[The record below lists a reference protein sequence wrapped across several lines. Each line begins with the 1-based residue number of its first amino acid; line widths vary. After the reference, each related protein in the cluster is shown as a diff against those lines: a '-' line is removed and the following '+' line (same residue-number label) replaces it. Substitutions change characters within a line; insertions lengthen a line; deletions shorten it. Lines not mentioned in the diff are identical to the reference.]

1 MYQDKPPIE
10 DVMIHYGV
18 SVMDGAPGRG
28 SGRYPWGSGE
38 NPKQRTDTFLSRYN
52 EYAGQGLTE
61 KEIAEKMGTTTTKLR
76 VQLSYAK
83 SQKRMQMVDQAKSLR
98 KEGKSLNEI
107 AEIMGFDND
116 SSVRSLLN
124 ENAETRMRQSTATA
138 DKLRELV
145 KEKGFLDV
153 GPGAER
159 ELGVSRT
166 KFDQA
171 LYILEME
178 GYDTFNRRIPQATN
192 PAQKTTL
199 KVLTPPGTQYS
210 EIYDASKIHSVGDY
224 AISYDDGE
232 TFHKPFEFPSSLDSK
247 RLMINY
253 AEDGGIQKDG
263 VIELRRGV
271 KDLDLGDSHYA
282 QVRILVD
289 GDHYLKGMA
298 VYADDLPDGVD
309 VRFNTNKNK
318 DVPMMDVLK
327 KVKRDRDG
335 NVDQD
340 NPFGSLIKEKGGQ
353 SFYDDPNGKYTGA
366 EGQKQSL
373 SLINK
378 RADEGDWGSWG
389 DTAPSQFLAKQ
400 PIALIN
406 RQLGISIEDKQAE
419 FDEIKSLTNPTVK
432 RKLLADFADGC
443 DKNAVTL
450 QAAALPRQKYQVI
463 LPLKSVSENEIYAPN
478 YNDGETVALIRY
490 PHGGLF
496 EIPVLKVNNKNAE
509 GKRVIGTNPKDAV
522 GINSKVA
529 ERLSGADFD
538 GDTVM
543 VIPFG
548 KNYKIASRP
557 PLEGLKDFDP
567 KVEYKIPAGD
577 TKTKRMTD
585 ANTQKQMGVVSNLIM
600 DMTLA
605 GAKPE
610 ELARAVRHS
619 MVVIDAKK
627 HDLDYKRSESDN
639 GIAELKRKY
648 QGQYDEN
655 GQYHEGSATLI
666 TKAKS
671 EVSVPKRQGS
681 GYINVPGVKV
691 LVVENGKKKSVDG
704 YDPTKPLG
712 AKLYKTADDLYY
724 ETSRVDKKTGEV
736 IAKQKMRTQQSTK
749 MAETDDAYT
758 LVSYRRTK
766 AELAYAEY
774 ANKLKSLANEAR
786 KEMKATGTLKYSP
799 EAKKAYE
806 PEVTRLQSALALANS
821 NKPRE
826 RQAQVLANARI
837 KEKIEA
843 DPDLA
848 NDKKML
854 KKVSQ
859 QAIVAARQ
867 QVGAKRHPITI
878 SDKEWEAIQAGAI
891 SDNVLSQILESADID
906 NLRQRAT
913 PRASNE
919 LSNSKITLIKA
930 RAASGY
936 TNAQIAES
944 LGISASTVS
953 KYLNA

>member
-38 NPKQRTDTFLSRYN
+38 NPNQRTDTFLSRYR

-83 SQKRMQMVDQAKSLR
+83 SQKRMQMVDQAKTLR

-138 DKLRELV
+138 DKLRELIQD
-145 KEKGFLDV
+145 KGFLEV
-153 GPGAER
+153 GLGVEQ

-166 KFDQA
+166 KLDQA
-171 LYILEME
+171 LYMLELE
-178 GYDTFNRRIPQATN
+178 GYNIYNRRIPQATN

-199 KVLTPPGTQYS
+199 KVLTPPGTKYS

-232 TFHKPFEFPSSLDSK
+232 TFHKPFEFPSSMDSK
-247 RLMINY
+247 RLMISY
-253 AEDGGIQKDG
+253 AEDGGLQKDG

-271 KDLDLGDSHYA
+271 KDLDLGDSKYA

-289 GDHYLKGMA
+289 GTHYLKGMA

-309 VRFNTNKNK
+309 VRFNTNKTK

-327 KVKRDRDG
+327 KVKRDKDG
-335 NVDQD
+335 NVDRD

-353 SFYDDPNGKYTGA
+353 SYYLDDKGK
-366 EGQKQSL
+366 EHL

-378 RADEGDWGSWG
+378 RAEEGDWGEWA
-389 DTAPSQFLAKQ
+389 DKLPSQFLAKQ

-406 RQLGISIEDKQAE
+406 RQLKIAIEDKQAE
-419 FDEIKSLTNPTVK
+419 FDEIRSLTNPTVK
-432 RKLLADFADGC
+432 RKLLEDFADGC

-463 LPLKSVSENEIYAPN
+463 LPLNSISENEIYAPN
-478 YNDGETVALIRY
+478 FNDGETVALIRY

-496 EIPVLKVNNKNAE
+496 EIPILKVNTKNTE

-548 KNYKIASRP
+548 KGYKIASQP
-557 PLEGLKDFDP
+557 ELEGLKGFDP

-605 GAKPE
+605 GASTE

-648 QGQYDEN
+648 QGHFDEN

-666 TKAKS
+666 TRAKS
-671 EVSVPKRQGS
+671 EISVPKRQGS
-681 GYINVPGVKV
+681 GVIDP
-691 LVVENGKKKSVDG
+691 ETGKK
-704 YDPTKPLG
+704 T
-712 AKLYKTADDLYY
+712 YKTADDLYY

-736 IAKQKMRTQQSTK
+736 ITKQKMRTQQSTK

-891 SDNVLSQILESADID
+891 SDNVLSQILDSADID

-913 PRASNE
+913 PRANNE
-919 LSNSKITLIKA
+919 LSSGKIALIKA

>member
-38 NPKQRTDTFLSRYN
+38 NPNQRTDTFLSRYR

-83 SQKRMQMVDQAKSLR
+83 SQKRMQMVDQAKTLR

-145 KEKGFLDV
+145 QEKGFLDV

-199 KVLTPPGTQYS
+199 KVLTPPGTKYS
-210 EIYDASKIHSVGDY
+210 EIYNASKIHSVGDY

-263 VIELRRGV
+263 VIEIRRGV
-271 KDLDLGDSHYA
+271 KDLDMGNLHYGQA
-282 QVRILVD
+282 RILVD
-289 GDHYLKGMA
+289 GTHYLKGMA

-309 VRFNTNKNK
+309 VRFNTNKTK
-318 DVPMMDVLK
+318 DVPTMDVLK
-327 KVKRDRDG
+327 KVKRDKDG
-335 NVDQD
+335 NVDRD

-353 SFYDDPNGKYTGA
+353 SYYIGDDGK
-366 EGQKQSL
+366 EHL
-373 SLINK
+373 SKINW
-378 RADEGDWGSWG
+378 RAVEGDWGEWA
-389 DTAPSQFLAKQ
+389 DKLPSQFLAKQ

-406 RQLGISIEDKQAE
+406 RQLKIAIEDKQAE
-419 FDEIKSLTNPTVK
+419 FDEIRSLTNPTVK
-432 RKLLADFADGC
+432 RKLLEDFADGC

-463 LPLKSVSENEIYAPN
+463 LPLNSISENEIYAPN
-478 YNDGETVALIRY
+478 FNDGETVALIRF

-496 EIPVLKVNNKNAE
+496 EIPILKVNTKNTE

-543 VIPFG
+543 VVPFG
-548 KNYKIASRP
+548 KGYKIASQP
-557 PLEGLKDFDP
+557 ELEGLKGFDP

-605 GAKPE
+605 GASTE

-648 QGQYDEN
+648 QGHFDEN

-666 TKAKS
+666 TRAKS
-671 EVSVPKRQGS
+671 EISVPKRQGS
-681 GYINVPGVKV
+681 GVIDP
-691 LVVENGKKKSVDG
+691 ETGKK
-704 YDPTKPLG
+704 T
-712 AKLYKTADDLYY
+712 YKTADDLYY

-736 IAKQKMRTQQSTK
+736 ITKQKMRTQQSTK

-891 SDNVLSQILESADID
+891 SDNVLSQILDSADID

-913 PRASNE
+913 PRANNE
-919 LSNSKITLIKA
+919 LSNGKIALIKA

>member
-28 SGRYPWGSGE
+28 SGRYPWGSGD

-145 KEKGFLDV
+145 QEKGFLDV

-199 KVLTPPGTQYS
+199 KVLTPPGTKYS

-271 KDLDLGDSHYA
+271 KDLDLGDSKYA

-289 GDHYLKGMA
+289 GTHYLKGMA

-309 VRFNTNKNK
+309 VRFNTNKTK

-327 KVKRDRDG
+327 KVKRDKDG
-335 NVDQD
+335 NVDRD

-353 SFYDDPNGKYTGA
+353 SYYLDDKGK
-366 EGQKQSL
+366 EHL

-378 RADEGDWGSWG
+378 RAEEGDWGEWA
-389 DTAPSQFLAKQ
+389 DKLPSQFLAKQ

-406 RQLGISIEDKQAE
+406 RQLKIAIEDKQAE
-419 FDEIKSLTNPTVK
+419 FDEIRSLTNPTVK
-432 RKLLADFADGC
+432 RKLLEDFADGC

-463 LPLKSVSENEIYAPN
+463 LPLNSISENEIYAPN
-478 YNDGETVALIRY
+478 FNDGETVALVRY

-496 EIPVLKVNNKNAE
+496 EIPILKVNTKNTE

-548 KNYKIASRP
+548 KGYKIASQP
-557 PLEGLKDFDP
+557 ELEGLKGFDP

-605 GAKPE
+605 GASTE

-648 QGQYDEN
+648 QGHFDEN

-666 TKAKS
+666 TRAKS
-671 EVSVPKRQGS
+671 EISVPKRQGS
-681 GYINVPGVKV
+681 GVIDP
-691 LVVENGKKKSVDG
+691 ETGKK
-704 YDPTKPLG
+704 T
-712 AKLYKTADDLYY
+712 YKTADDLYY
-724 ETSRVDKKTGEV
+724 ETSRVNKKTGEV
-736 IAKQKMRTQQSTK
+736 ITKQKMRTQQSTK

-786 KEMKATGTLKYSP
+786 KEMKATGTLKYIP

-891 SDNVLSQILESADID
+891 SDNVLSQILDSADID

-913 PRASNE
+913 PRANNE
-919 LSNSKITLIKA
+919 LSNGKIALIKA

>member
-38 NPKQRTDTFLSRYN
+38 NPNQRTDTFLSRYR

-83 SQKRMQMVDQAKSLR
+83 SQKRMQMVDQAKTLR

-124 ENAETRMRQSTATA
+124 ENAETRMQQSTATA
-138 DKLRELV
+138 DKLRELIQD
-145 KEKGFLDV
+145 KGFLEV
-153 GPGAER
+153 GLGVEQ

-166 KFDQA
+166 KLDQA
-171 LYILEME
+171 LYMLELE
-178 GYDTFNRRIPQATN
+178 GYNIYNRRIPQATN

-199 KVLTPPGTQYS
+199 KVLTPPGTKYS

-263 VIELRRGV
+263 VIEIRRGV
-271 KDLDLGDSHYA
+271 KDLDMGNLHYGQA
-282 QVRILVD
+282 RILVD
-289 GDHYLKGMA
+289 GTHYLKGMA

-309 VRFNTNKNK
+309 VRFNTNKTK

-327 KVKRDRDG
+327 KIKRDKDG
-335 NVDQD
+335 NVDRD

-353 SFYDDPNGKYTGA
+353 SYYIGDDGK
-366 EGQKQSL
+366 EHL
-373 SLINK
+373 SKINW
-378 RADEGDWGSWG
+378 RAVEGDWGEWA
-389 DTAPSQFLAKQ
+389 DKLPSQFLAKQ

-406 RQLGISIEDKQAE
+406 RQLKIAIEDKQAE
-419 FDEIKSLTNPTVK
+419 FDEIRSLTNPTVK
-432 RKLLADFADGC
+432 RKLLEDFADGC

-463 LPLKSVSENEIYAPN
+463 LPLNSISENEIYAPN
-478 YNDGETVALIRY
+478 FNDGETVALVRY

-496 EIPVLKVNNKNAE
+496 EIPILKVNTKNTE

-548 KNYKIASRP
+548 KGYKIASQP
-557 PLEGLKDFDP
+557 ELEGLKGFDP

-605 GAKPE
+605 GASTE

-648 QGQYDEN
+648 QGHFDEN

-666 TKAKS
+666 TRAKS
-671 EVSVPKRQGS
+671 EISVPKRQGS
-681 GYINVPGVKV
+681 GVIDP
-691 LVVENGKKKSVDG
+691 ETGKK
-704 YDPTKPLG
+704 T
-712 AKLYKTADDLYY
+712 YKTADDLYY
-724 ETSRVDKKTGEV
+724 ETSRVNKKTGEV
-736 IAKQKMRTQQSTK
+736 ITKQKMRTQQSTK

-891 SDNVLSQILESADID
+891 SDNVLSQILDSADID

-913 PRASNE
+913 PRANNE
-919 LSNSKITLIKA
+919 LSNGKIALIKA

-944 LGISASTVS
+944 LGLSASTVS

>member
-28 SGRYPWGSGE
+28 SGRYPWGSGD

-138 DKLRELV
+138 DKLRELIQD
-145 KEKGFLDV
+145 KGFLEV
-153 GPGAER
+153 GLGVEQ

-166 KFDQA
+166 KLDQA
-171 LYILEME
+171 LYMLKLE
-178 GYDTFNRRIPQATN
+178 GYNIYNRRIPQATN

-199 KVLTPPGTQYS
+199 KVLTPPGTKYS
-210 EIYDASKIHSVGDY
+210 EIYDDSKIHSVGDY

-263 VIELRRGV
+263 VIEIRRGV
-271 KDLDLGDSHYA
+271 KDLDMGNLHYGQA
-282 QVRILVD
+282 RILVD
-289 GDHYLKGMA
+289 GTHYLKGMA

-309 VRFNTNKNK
+309 VRFNTNKTK

-327 KVKRDRDG
+327 KVKRDKDG
-335 NVDQD
+335 NVDRD

-353 SFYDDPNGKYTGA
+353 SYYIGDDGK
-366 EGQKQSL
+366 EHL
-373 SLINK
+373 SKINW
-378 RADEGDWGSWG
+378 RAVEGDWGEWA
-389 DTAPSQFLAKQ
+389 DKLPSQFLAKQ

-406 RQLGISIEDKQAE
+406 RQLKIAIEDKQAE
-419 FDEIKSLTNPTVK
+419 FDEIRSLTNPTVK
-432 RKLLADFADGC
+432 RKLLEDFADGC

-463 LPLKSVSENEIYAPN
+463 LPLNSISENEIYAPN
-478 YNDGETVALIRY
+478 FNDGETVALVRY

-496 EIPVLKVNNKNAE
+496 EIPILKVNTKNTE

-548 KNYKIASRP
+548 KGYKIASQP
-557 PLEGLKDFDP
+557 ELEGLKGFDP

-605 GAKPE
+605 GASTE

-648 QGQYDEN
+648 QGHFDEN

-666 TKAKS
+666 TRAKS
-671 EVSVPKRQGS
+671 EISVPKRQGS
-681 GYINVPGVKV
+681 GVIDP
-691 LVVENGKKKSVDG
+691 ETGKK
-704 YDPTKPLG
+704 T
-712 AKLYKTADDLYY
+712 YKTAAGLYY
-724 ETSRVDKKTGEV
+724 ETSRVNKKTGEV
-736 IAKQKMRTQQSTK
+736 ITKQKMRTQQSTK

-891 SDNVLSQILESADID
+891 SDNVLSQILDSADID

-913 PRASNE
+913 PRANNE
-919 LSNSKITLIKA
+919 LSNGKIALIKA

-953 KYLNA
+953 KYLNT

>member
-1 MYQDKPPIE
+1 MYQDKPSIE

-38 NPKQRTDTFLSRYN
+38 NPNQRTDTFLSRYR

-124 ENAETRMRQSTATA
+124 ENSETRMRQSTATA

-263 VIELRRGV
+263 VIEIRRGV
-271 KDLDLGDSHYA
+271 KDLDMGDLHYGQA
-282 QVRILVD
+282 RILVD
-289 GDHYLKGMA
+289 GTHYLKGMA

-309 VRFNTNKNK
+309 VRFNTNKTK
-318 DVPMMDVLK
+318 DVPMIDVLK
-327 KVKRDRDG
+327 KVKRDKDG
-335 NVDQD
+335 NVDRD

-353 SFYDDPNGKYTGA
+353 SYYIGDDGK
-366 EGQKQSL
+366 EHL
-373 SLINK
+373 SKINW
-378 RADEGDWGSWG
+378 RAVEGDWGEWA
-389 DTAPSQFLAKQ
+389 DKLPSQFLAKQ

-406 RQLGISIEDKQAE
+406 RQLKIAIEDKQAE
-419 FDEIKSLTNPTVK
+419 FDEIRSLTNPTVK
-432 RKLLADFADGC
+432 RKLLEDFADGC

-463 LPLKSVSENEIYAPN
+463 LPLNSISENEIYAPN
-478 YNDGETVALIRY
+478 FNDGETVALIRF

-496 EIPVLKVNNKNAE
+496 EIPILKVNTKNTE

-543 VIPFG
+543 VVPFG
-548 KNYKIASRP
+548 KGYKIASQP
-557 PLEGLKDFDP
+557 ELEGLKGFDP

-605 GAKPE
+605 GASTE

-648 QGQYDEN
+648 QGHFDEN

-666 TKAKS
+666 TRAKS
-671 EVSVPKRQGS
+671 EISVPKRQGS
-681 GYINVPGVKV
+681 GVIDP
-691 LVVENGKKKSVDG
+691 ETGKK
-704 YDPTKPLG
+704 T
-712 AKLYKTADDLYY
+712 YKTADDLYY
-724 ETSRVDKKTGEV
+724 DTSRVDKKTGEV
-736 IAKQKMRTQQSTK
+736 ITKQKMRTQQSTK

-891 SDNVLSQILESADID
+891 SDNVLSQILDSADID

-913 PRASNE
+913 PRANNE
-919 LSNSKITLIKA
+919 LSNGKIALIKA

>member
-38 NPKQRTDTFLSRYN
+38 NPNQRTDTFLSRYR
-52 EYAGQGLTE
+52 EYSGQGLTE

-83 SQKRMQMVDQAKSLR
+83 SQKRMQMVDQAKTLR

-178 GYDTFNRRIPQATN
+178 GYDAFNRRIPQATN

-232 TFHKPFEFPSSLDSK
+232 TFHKPFEFPSSMDSK
-247 RLMINY
+247 RLIINY
-253 AEDGGIQKDG
+253 AEDGGLQKDG

-271 KDLDLGDSHYA
+271 KDLDLGDSKYA

-289 GDHYLKGMA
+289 GTHYLKGMA

-309 VRFNTNKNK
+309 VRFNTNKTK

-327 KVKRDRDG
+327 KVKRDKDG
-335 NVDQD
+335 NVDRD

-353 SFYDDPNGKYTGA
+353 SYYLDDKGK
-366 EGQKQSL
+366 EHL

-378 RADEGDWGSWG
+378 RAEEGDWGEWA
-389 DTAPSQFLAKQ
+389 DKLPSQFLAKQ

-406 RQLGISIEDKQAE
+406 RQLKIAVEDKQAE
-419 FDEIKSLTNPTVK
+419 FDEIRSLTNPTVK
-432 RKLLADFADGC
+432 RKLLEDFADGC

-463 LPLKSVSENEIYAPN
+463 LPLNSISENEIYAPN
-478 YNDGETVALIRY
+478 FNDGETVALIRY

-496 EIPVLKVNNKNAE
+496 EIPILKVNTKNTE

-548 KNYKIASRP
+548 KGYKIASQP
-557 PLEGLKDFDP
+557 ELEGLKGFDP

-605 GAKPE
+605 GASTE

-648 QGQYDEN
+648 QGHFDEN

-666 TKAKS
+666 TRAKS
-671 EVSVPKRQGS
+671 EISVPKRQGS
-681 GYINVPGVKV
+681 GVIDP
-691 LVVENGKKKSVDG
+691 ETGKK
-704 YDPTKPLG
+704 T
-712 AKLYKTADDLYY
+712 YKTADDLYY

-736 IAKQKMRTQQSTK
+736 ITKQKMRTQQSTK

-891 SDNVLSQILESADID
+891 SDNVLSQILDSADID

-913 PRASNE
+913 PRANNE
-919 LSNSKITLIKA
+919 LSNGKIALIKA

>member
-138 DKLRELV
+138 NKLRELV
-145 KEKGFLDV
+145 EEKGFLDV

-199 KVLTPPGTQYS
+199 KVLTPPGTKYS

-253 AEDGGIQKDG
+253 AEDGGIKKDG
-263 VIELRRGV
+263 VIEIRRGV
-271 KDLDLGDSHYA
+271 KDLDMGNIHYGQA
-282 QVRILVD
+282 RILVD
-289 GDHYLKGMA
+289 GTHYLKGMA
-298 VYADDLPDGVD
+298 VYADDLPEGVD
-309 VRFNTNKNK
+309 VRFNTNKTK

-327 KVKRDRDG
+327 KVKRDKDG
-335 NVDQD
+335 NVDRD

-353 SFYDDPNGKYTGA
+353 SYYIGDDGK
-366 EGQKQSL
+366 EHL
-373 SLINK
+373 SKINW
-378 RADEGDWGSWG
+378 RAVEGDWGEWA
-389 DTAPSQFLAKQ
+389 DKLPSQFLAKQ

-406 RQLGISIEDKQAE
+406 RQLKIAIEDKQAE
-419 FDEIKSLTNPTVK
+419 FDEIRSLTNPTVK
-432 RKLLADFADGC
+432 RKLLEDFADGC

-463 LPLKSVSENEIYAPN
+463 LPLNSISENEIYAPN
-478 YNDGETVALIRY
+478 FNDGETVALVRY

-496 EIPVLKVNNKNAE
+496 EIPILKVNTKNTE

-522 GINSKVA
+522 GINAKVA

-548 KNYKIASRP
+548 KGYKIASQP
-557 PLEGLKDFDP
+557 ELEGLKGFDP

-605 GAKPE
+605 GASTE

-648 QGQYDEN
+648 QGHFDEN

-666 TKAKS
+666 TRAKS
-671 EVSVPKRQGS
+671 EISVPKRQGS
-681 GYINVPGVKV
+681 GVIDP
-691 LVVENGKKKSVDG
+691 ETGKK
-704 YDPTKPLG
+704 T
-712 AKLYKTADDLYY
+712 YKTADDLYY

-736 IAKQKMRTQQSTK
+736 ITKQKMRTQQSTK

-891 SDNVLSQILESADID
+891 SDNVLSQILDSADID

-913 PRASNE
+913 PRANNE
-919 LSNSKITLIKA
+919 LSNGKIALIKA

>member
-38 NPKQRTDTFLSRYN
+38 NPNQRTDTFLSRYR

-83 SQKRMQMVDQAKSLR
+83 SQKRMQMVDQAKTLR

-138 DKLRELV
+138 DKLRELIQD
-145 KEKGFLDV
+145 KGFLEV
-153 GPGAER
+153 GLGVEQ

-166 KFDQA
+166 KLDQA
-171 LYILEME
+171 LYMLELE
-178 GYDTFNRRIPQATN
+178 GYNIYNRRIPQATN

-199 KVLTPPGTQYS
+199 KVLTPPGTKYS

-263 VIELRRGV
+263 VIEIRRGV
-271 KDLDLGDSHYA
+271 KDLDMGNLHYGQA
-282 QVRILVD
+282 RILVD
-289 GDHYLKGMA
+289 GTHYLKGMA

-309 VRFNTNKNK
+309 VRFNTNKTK

-327 KVKRDRDG
+327 KVKRDKDG
-335 NVDQD
+335 NVDRD

-353 SFYDDPNGKYTGA
+353 SYYIGDDGK
-366 EGQKQSL
+366 EHL
-373 SLINK
+373 SKINW
-378 RADEGDWGSWG
+378 RAVEGDWGEWA
-389 DTAPSQFLAKQ
+389 DKLPSQFLAKQ

-406 RQLGISIEDKQAE
+406 RQLKIAIEDKQAE
-419 FDEIKSLTNPTVK
+419 FDEIRSLTNPTVK
-432 RKLLADFADGC
+432 RKLLEDFADGC

-463 LPLKSVSENEIYAPN
+463 LPLNSISENEIYAPN
-478 YNDGETVALIRY
+478 FNDGETVALIRY

-496 EIPVLKVNNKNAE
+496 EIPILKVNTKNTE

-548 KNYKIASRP
+548 KGYKIASQP
-557 PLEGLKDFDP
+557 ELEGLKGFDP

-605 GAKPE
+605 GASTE

-648 QGQYDEN
+648 QGHFDEN

-666 TKAKS
+666 TRAKS
-671 EVSVPKRQGS
+671 EISVPKRQGS
-681 GYINVPGVKV
+681 GVIDP
-691 LVVENGKKKSVDG
+691 ETGKK
-704 YDPTKPLG
+704 T
-712 AKLYKTADDLYY
+712 YKTADDLYY
-724 ETSRVDKKTGEV
+724 ETSRVNKKTGEV
-736 IAKQKMRTQQSTK
+736 ITKQKMRTQQSTK

-891 SDNVLSQILESADID
+891 SDNVLSQILDSADID

-913 PRASNE
+913 PRANNE
-919 LSNSKITLIKA
+919 LSNGKIALIKA

-953 KYLNA
+953 KYLNT

>member
-199 KVLTPPGTQYS
+199 KVLTPPGTKYS

-263 VIELRRGV
+263 VIEIRRGV
-271 KDLDLGDSHYA
+271 KDLDMGSLHYGQA
-282 QVRILVD
+282 RILVD
-289 GDHYLKGMA
+289 GTHYLKGMA
-298 VYADDLPDGVD
+298 VYADDLPEGVD
-309 VRFNTNKNK
+309 VRFNTNKTK

-327 KVKRDRDG
+327 KVKRDKDG
-335 NVDQD
+335 NVDRD

-353 SFYDDPNGKYTGA
+353 SYYIGDDGKEHLG
-366 EGQKQSL
+366 K
-373 SLINK
+373 INW
-378 RADEGDWGSWG
+378 RAVEGDWGEWA
-389 DTAPSQFLAKQ
+389 DKLPSQFLAKQ

-406 RQLGISIEDKQAE
+406 RQLKIAIEDKQAE
-419 FDEIKSLTNPTVK
+419 FDEIRSLTNPTVK
-432 RKLLADFADGC
+432 RKLLEDFADGC

-463 LPLKSVSENEIYAPN
+463 LPLNSISENEIYAPN
-478 YNDGETVALIRY
+478 FNDGETVALVRY

-496 EIPVLKVNNKNAE
+496 EIPILKVNTKNTE

-522 GINSKVA
+522 GINAKVA

-548 KNYKIASRP
+548 KGYKIASQP
-557 PLEGLKDFDP
+557 ELEGLKGFDP

-605 GAKPE
+605 GASTE

-648 QGQYDEN
+648 QGHFDEN

-666 TKAKS
+666 TRAKS
-671 EVSVPKRQGS
+671 EISVPKRQGS
-681 GYINVPGVKV
+681 GVIDP
-691 LVVENGKKKSVDG
+691 ETGKK
-704 YDPTKPLG
+704 T
-712 AKLYKTADDLYY
+712 YKTADDLYY

-736 IAKQKMRTQQSTK
+736 ITKQKMRTQQSTK

-891 SDNVLSQILESADID
+891 SDNVLSQILDSADID

-913 PRASNE
+913 PRANNE
-919 LSNSKITLIKA
+919 LSNGKIALIKA

>member
-38 NPKQRTDTFLSRYN
+38 NPNQRTDTFLSRYR

-83 SQKRMQMVDQAKSLR
+83 SQKRMQMVDQAKTLR

-138 DKLRELV
+138 DKLRELIQD
-145 KEKGFLDV
+145 KGFLEV
-153 GPGAER
+153 GLGVEQ

-166 KFDQA
+166 KLDQA
-171 LYILEME
+171 LYMLELE
-178 GYDTFNRRIPQATN
+178 GYNIYNRRIPQATN

-199 KVLTPPGTQYS
+199 KVLTPPGTKYS

-232 TFHKPFEFPSSLDSK
+232 TFHKPFEFPSSMDSK

-253 AEDGGIQKDG
+253 AEDGGLQKDG

-271 KDLDLGDSHYA
+271 KDLDLGDSKYA

-289 GDHYLKGMA
+289 GTHYLKGMA

-309 VRFNTNKNK
+309 VRFNTNKTK

-327 KVKRDRDG
+327 KVKRDKDG
-335 NVDQD
+335 NVDRD

-353 SFYDDPNGKYTGA
+353 SYYLDDKGK
-366 EGQKQSL
+366 EHL

-378 RADEGDWGSWG
+378 RAEEGDWGEWA
-389 DTAPSQFLAKQ
+389 DKLPSQFLAKQ

-406 RQLGISIEDKQAE
+406 RQLKIAIEDKQAE
-419 FDEIKSLTNPTVK
+419 FDEIRSLTNPTVK
-432 RKLLADFADGC
+432 RKLLEDFADGC

-463 LPLKSVSENEIYAPN
+463 LPLNSISENEIYAPN
-478 YNDGETVALIRY
+478 FNDGETVALIRY

-496 EIPVLKVNNKNAE
+496 EIPILKVNTKNTE

-548 KNYKIASRP
+548 KGYKIASQP
-557 PLEGLKDFDP
+557 ELEGLKGFDP

-605 GAKPE
+605 GASTE

-648 QGQYDEN
+648 QGHFDEN

-666 TKAKS
+666 TRAKS
-671 EVSVPKRQGS
+671 EISVPKRQGS
-681 GYINVPGVKV
+681 GVIDP
-691 LVVENGKKKSVDG
+691 ETGKK
-704 YDPTKPLG
+704 T
-712 AKLYKTADDLYY
+712 YKTADDLYY
-724 ETSRVDKKTGEV
+724 ETSRVNKKTGEV
-736 IAKQKMRTQQSTK
+736 ITKQKMRTQQSTK

-891 SDNVLSQILESADID
+891 SDNVLSQILDSADID

-913 PRASNE
+913 PRANNE
-919 LSNSKITLIKA
+919 LSNGKIALIKA

>member
-28 SGRYPWGSGE
+28 SGRYPWGSGD
-38 NPKQRTDTFLSRYN
+38 NPKQRTDTFLSRYK

-138 DKLRELV
+138 DKLKDVLN
-145 KEKGFLDV
+145 GLDDHGYLEV
-153 GPGAER
+153 GLGVEQ

-166 KFDQA
+166 KFKQA
-171 LYILEME
+171 LYMLKME
-178 GYDTFNRRIPQATN
+178 GYHVYNRRIPQATN

-199 KVLTPPGTQYS
+199 TVLTPPGTQYS

-263 VIELRRGV
+263 VIEIRRGV
-271 KDLDLGDSHYA
+271 KDLDMGNLHYGQA
-282 QVRILVD
+282 RILVD
-289 GDHYLKGMA
+289 GTHYLKGMA

-309 VRFNTNKNK
+309 VRFNTNKTK

-327 KVKRDRDG
+327 KVKRDKDG
-335 NVDQD
+335 NVDRD

-353 SFYDDPNGKYTGA
+353 SYYIGDDGK
-366 EGQKQSL
+366 EHL
-373 SLINK
+373 SKINW
-378 RADEGDWGSWG
+378 RAVEGDWGEWA
-389 DTAPSQFLAKQ
+389 DKLPSQFLAKQ

-406 RQLGISIEDKQAE
+406 RQLKIAIEDKQAE
-419 FDEIKSLTNPTVK
+419 FDEIRSLTNPTVK
-432 RKLLADFADGC
+432 RKLLEDFADGC

-463 LPLKSVSENEIYAPN
+463 LPLNSISENEIYAPN
-478 YNDGETVALIRY
+478 FNDGETVALVRY

-496 EIPVLKVNNKNAE
+496 EIPILKVNTKNAE

-522 GINSKVA
+522 GINAKVA

-548 KNYKIASRP
+548 KGYKIASQP
-557 PLEGLKDFDP
+557 ELEGLKGFDP

-605 GAKPE
+605 GASTE

-648 QGQYDEN
+648 QGHFDEN

-666 TKAKS
+666 TRAKS
-671 EVSVPKRQGS
+671 EISVPKRQGS
-681 GYINVPGVKV
+681 GVIDP
-691 LVVENGKKKSVDG
+691 ETGKK
-704 YDPTKPLG
+704 T
-712 AKLYKTADDLYY
+712 YKVADDLYY

-736 IAKQKMRTQQSTK
+736 ITKQKMRTQQSTK

-786 KEMKATGTLKYSP
+786 KEMKATGTLKCSP

-913 PRASNE
+913 PRANNE
-919 LSNSKITLIKA
+919 LSNGKIALIKA

>member
-28 SGRYPWGSGE
+28 SGRYPWGSGD
-38 NPKQRTDTFLSRYN
+38 NPKQRTDTFLSRYK

-76 VQLSYAK
+76 VQLSYVK
-83 SQKRMQMVDQAKSLR
+83 SQKRMQMVDQAKALR

-124 ENAETRMRQSTATA
+124 ENAEIRMRQSTATA

-145 KEKGFLDV
+145 NEKGFLDV

-253 AEDGGIQKDG
+253 SEDGGIQKDG
-263 VIELRRGV
+263 VIEIRRGV
-271 KDLDLGDSHYA
+271 KDLDMGNLHYGQA
-282 QVRILVD
+282 RILVD
-289 GDHYLKGMA
+289 GTHYLKGMA

-309 VRFNTNKNK
+309 VRFNTNKTK

-327 KVKRDRDG
+327 KVKRDKDG
-335 NVDQD
+335 NVDRD

-353 SFYDDPNGKYTGA
+353 SYYIGDDGK
-366 EGQKQSL
+366 EHL
-373 SLINK
+373 SKINW
-378 RADEGDWGSWG
+378 RAVEGDWGDWA
-389 DTAPSQFLAKQ
+389 DKLPSQFLAKQ

-406 RQLGISIEDKQAE
+406 RQLKIAIEDKQAE
-419 FDEIKSLTNPTVK
+419 FDEIRSLTNPTVK
-432 RKLLADFADGC
+432 RKLLEDFADGC

-463 LPLKSVSENEIYAPN
+463 LPLNSISENEIYAPN
-478 YNDGETVALIRY
+478 FNDGETVALVRY

-496 EIPVLKVNNKNAE
+496 EIPILKVNTKNTE

-548 KNYKIASRP
+548 KGYKIASQP
-557 PLEGLKDFDP
+557 ELEGLKGFDP

-605 GAKPE
+605 GASTE

-648 QGQYDEN
+648 QGHFDEN

-666 TKAKS
+666 TRAKS
-671 EVSVPKRQGS
+671 EISVPKRQGS
-681 GYINVPGVKV
+681 GVIDP
-691 LVVENGKKKSVDG
+691 ETGKK
-704 YDPTKPLG
+704 T
-712 AKLYKTADDLYY
+712 YKTADDLYY

-736 IAKQKMRTQQSTK
+736 ITKQKMRTQQSTK

-774 ANKLKSLANEAR
+774 ANKLKSLANESR
-786 KEMKATGTLKYSP
+786 KELKATGTLKYSP

-919 LSNSKITLIKA
+919 LSNSKIALIKA

-953 KYLNA
+953 KYLNT

>member
-28 SGRYPWGSGE
+28 SGRYPWGSGD
-38 NPKQRTDTFLSRYN
+38 NPKQRTDTFLSRYK

-138 DKLRELV
+138 NKLRELV
-145 KEKGFLDV
+145 EEKGFLEV
-153 GPGAER
+153 GLGVEQ

-166 KFDQA
+166 KLNQA
-171 LYILEME
+171 LYTLELE
-178 GYDTFNRRIPQATN
+178 GYNIYNRRIPQATN

-199 KVLTPPGTQYS
+199 KVLTPPGTKYS

-263 VIELRRGV
+263 VIEIRRGV
-271 KDLDLGDSHYA
+271 KDLDMGNIHYGQA
-282 QVRILVD
+282 RILVD
-289 GDHYLKGMA
+289 GTHYLKGMA
-298 VYADDLPDGVD
+298 VYADDLPNGVD
-309 VRFNTNKNK
+309 VRFNTNKTK

-327 KVKRDRDG
+327 KVKRDKDG
-335 NVDQD
+335 NVDRD

-353 SFYDDPNGKYTGA
+353 SYYIGDDGK
-366 EGQKQSL
+366 EHL
-373 SLINK
+373 SKINW
-378 RADEGDWGSWG
+378 RAVEGDWGEWA
-389 DTAPSQFLAKQ
+389 DKLPSQFLAKQ

-406 RQLGISIEDKQAE
+406 RQLKIAIEDKQAE
-419 FDEIKSLTNPTVK
+419 FDEIRSLTNPTVK
-432 RKLLADFADGC
+432 RKLLEDFADGC

-450 QAAALPRQKYQVI
+450 QAASLPRQKYQVI
-463 LPLKSVSENEIYAPN
+463 LPLNSISENEIYAPN
-478 YNDGETVALIRY
+478 FNDGETVALVRY

-496 EIPVLKVNNKNAE
+496 EIPILKVNTKNTE

-522 GINSKVA
+522 GINAKVA

-548 KNYKIASRP
+548 KGYKIASQP
-557 PLEGLKDFDP
+557 ELEGLKGFDP

-605 GAKPE
+605 GASTE

-648 QGQYDEN
+648 QGHFDEN

-666 TKAKS
+666 TRAKS
-671 EVSVPKRQGS
+671 EISVPKRQGS
-681 GYINVPGVKV
+681 GVIDP
-691 LVVENGKKKSVDG
+691 ETGKK
-704 YDPTKPLG
+704 T
-712 AKLYKTADDLYY
+712 YKTADDLYY

-736 IAKQKMRTQQSTK
+736 ITKQKMRTQQSTK

-891 SDNVLSQILESADID
+891 SDNVLSQILDSADID

-913 PRASNE
+913 PRANNE
-919 LSNSKITLIKA
+919 LSNSKIALIKA

-953 KYLNA
+953 KYLNT

>member
-38 NPKQRTDTFLSRYN
+38 NPKQRTDTFMSRYK
-52 EYAGQGLTE
+52 EYAVQGLTE

-107 AEIMGFDND
+107 ADIMGFDND

-145 KEKGFLDV
+145 NEKGFLDV

-199 KVLTPPGTQYS
+199 KVLTPPGTEYS

-253 AEDGGIQKDG
+253 AEDGGLQKDG

-271 KDLDLGDSHYA
+271 KDLDLGDSKYA

-289 GDHYLKGMA
+289 GTHYLKGMA

-309 VRFNTNKNK
+309 VRFNTNKTQGTPLEK
-318 DVPMMDVLK
+318 VLK
-327 KVKRDRDG
+327 PVKTTKDGEIDR
-335 NVDQD
+335 D

-353 SFYDDPNGKYTGA
+353 SYYLDDKGK
-366 EGQKQSL
+366 EHL

-378 RADEGDWGSWG
+378 RADEGDWGEWA
-389 DTAPSQFLAKQ
+389 DKLPSQFLAKQ
-400 PIALIN
+400 PIALIK
-406 RQLGISIEDKQAE
+406 RQLGIAIEDKQAE
-419 FDEIKSLTNPTVK
+419 YDEIKSLTNPTVK
-432 RKLLADFADGC
+432 RKLLEDFADGC

-463 LPLKSVSENEIYAPN
+463 LPLTSVSENEIYAPN

-496 EIPVLKVNNKNAE
+496 EIPVLKVNNKNTE

-522 GINSKVA
+522 GINAKVA

-548 KNYKIASRP
+548 KNYKIASQP
-557 PLEGLKDFDP
+557 PLKGLEGFDP
-567 KVEYKIPAGD
+567 KAEYKIPEGNPNHVKLM
-577 TKTKRMTD
+577 TK

-619 MVVIDAKK
+619 MVVIDAEK
-627 HDLDYKRSESDN
+627 HKLDWKRSESDN

-655 GQYHEGSATLI
+655 GQYREGAATLI
-666 TKAKS
+666 TRAKS
-671 EVSVPKRQGS
+671 QVSVPKRQGS
-681 GYINVPGVKV
+681 GVIDP
-691 LVVENGKKKSVDG
+691 ETGKK
-704 YDPTKPLG
+704 T
-712 AKLYKTADDLYY
+712 YKTADDLYY

-736 IAKQKMRTQQSTK
+736 ITKQKMRTQQSTK

-786 KEMKATGTLKYSP
+786 KELKATGTLKYSP

-826 RQAQVLANARI
+826 RQAQVLANTKI

-919 LSNSKITLIKA
+919 LSNSKIALIKA

>member
-38 NPKQRTDTFLSRYN
+38 NPNQRTDTFLSRYR

-138 DKLRELV
+138 DKLRELIQD
-145 KEKGFLDV
+145 KGFLEV
-153 GPGAER
+153 GLGVEQ

-166 KFDQA
+166 KLDQA
-171 LYILEME
+171 LYMLELE
-178 GYDTFNRRIPQATN
+178 GYNIYNRRIPQATN

-199 KVLTPPGTQYS
+199 KVLTPPGTKYS

-263 VIELRRGV
+263 VIEIRRGV
-271 KDLDLGDSHYA
+271 KDLDMGNLHYGQA
-282 QVRILVD
+282 RILVD
-289 GDHYLKGMA
+289 GTHYLKGMA

-309 VRFNTNKNK
+309 VRFNTNKTK

-327 KVKRDRDG
+327 KVKRDKDG
-335 NVDQD
+335 NVDRD

-353 SFYDDPNGKYTGA
+353 SYYIGDDGK
-366 EGQKQSL
+366 EHL
-373 SLINK
+373 SKINW
-378 RADEGDWGSWG
+378 RAVEGDWGEWA
-389 DTAPSQFLAKQ
+389 DKLPSQFLAKQ

-406 RQLGISIEDKQAE
+406 RQLKIAIEDKQAE
-419 FDEIKSLTNPTVK
+419 FDEIRSLTNPTVK
-432 RKLLADFADGC
+432 RKLLEDFADGC

-463 LPLKSVSENEIYAPN
+463 LPLNSISENEIYAPN
-478 YNDGETVALIRY
+478 FNDGETVALVRY

-496 EIPVLKVNNKNAE
+496 EIPILKVNTKNTE

-548 KNYKIASRP
+548 KGYKIASQP
-557 PLEGLKDFDP
+557 ELEGLKGFDP

-605 GAKPE
+605 GASTE

-648 QGQYDEN
+648 QGHFDEN

-666 TKAKS
+666 TRAKS
-671 EVSVPKRQGS
+671 EISVPKRQGS
-681 GYINVPGVKV
+681 GVIDP
-691 LVVENGKKKSVDG
+691 ETGKK
-704 YDPTKPLG
+704 T
-712 AKLYKTADDLYY
+712 YKTADDLYY
-724 ETSRVDKKTGEV
+724 ETSRVNKKTGEV
-736 IAKQKMRTQQSTK
+736 ITKQKMRTQQSTK

-891 SDNVLSQILESADID
+891 SDNVLSQILDSADID

-913 PRASNE
+913 PRANNE
-919 LSNSKITLIKA
+919 LSNGKIALIKA

-953 KYLNA
+953 KYLNT

>member
-38 NPKQRTDTFLSRYN
+38 NPNQRTDTFLSRYR
-52 EYAGQGLTE
+52 EYSGQGLTE

-83 SQKRMQMVDQAKSLR
+83 SQKRMQMVDQAKTLR

-124 ENAETRMRQSTATA
+124 EKAETRMRQSTATA

-263 VIELRRGV
+263 VIEIRRGV
-271 KDLDLGDSHYA
+271 KDLDMGNLHYGQA
-282 QVRILVD
+282 RILVD
-289 GDHYLKGMA
+289 GTHYLKGMA

-309 VRFNTNKNK
+309 VRFNTNKTK

-327 KVKRDRDG
+327 KVKRDKDG
-335 NVDQD
+335 NVDRD

-353 SFYDDPNGKYTGA
+353 SYYIGDDGK
-366 EGQKQSL
+366 EHL
-373 SLINK
+373 SKINW
-378 RADEGDWGSWG
+378 RAVEGDWGEWA
-389 DTAPSQFLAKQ
+389 DKLPSQFLAKQ

-406 RQLGISIEDKQAE
+406 RQLKIAIEDKQAE
-419 FDEIKSLTNPTVK
+419 FDEIRSLTNPTVK
-432 RKLLADFADGC
+432 RKLLEDFADGC

-463 LPLKSVSENEIYAPN
+463 LPLNSISENEIYAPN
-478 YNDGETVALIRY
+478 FNDGETVALVRF

-496 EIPVLKVNNKNAE
+496 EIPILKVNTKNAE

-543 VIPFG
+543 VVPFG
-548 KNYKIASRP
+548 KGYKIASQP
-557 PLEGLKDFDP
+557 ELEGLKGFDP

-605 GAKPE
+605 GASTE

-648 QGQYDEN
+648 QGHFDEN

-666 TKAKS
+666 TRAKS
-671 EVSVPKRQGS
+671 EISVPKRQGS
-681 GYINVPGVKV
+681 GVIDP
-691 LVVENGKKKSVDG
+691 ETGKK
-704 YDPTKPLG
+704 T
-712 AKLYKTADDLYY
+712 YKIADDLYY

-736 IAKQKMRTQQSTK
+736 ITKQKMRTQQSTK

-891 SDNVLSQILESADID
+891 SDNVLSQILDSADID

-913 PRASNE
+913 PRANNE
-919 LSNSKITLIKA
+919 LSNGKIALIKA

>member
-38 NPKQRTDTFLSRYN
+38 NPNQRTDTFLSRYR

-83 SQKRMQMVDQAKSLR
+83 SQKRMQMADQAKTLR

-138 DKLRELV
+138 DKLRELIQD
-145 KEKGFLDV
+145 KGFLEV
-153 GPGAER
+153 GLGVEQ

-166 KFDQA
+166 KLDQA
-171 LYILEME
+171 LYMLELE
-178 GYDTFNRRIPQATN
+178 GYNIYNRRIPQATN

-199 KVLTPPGTQYS
+199 KVLTPPGTKYS

-263 VIELRRGV
+263 VIEIRRGV
-271 KDLDLGDSHYA
+271 KDLDMGNLHYGQA
-282 QVRILVD
+282 RILVD
-289 GDHYLKGMA
+289 GTHYLKGMA

-309 VRFNTNKNK
+309 VRFNTNKTK

-327 KVKRDRDG
+327 KVKRDKDG
-335 NVDQD
+335 NVDRD

-353 SFYDDPNGKYTGA
+353 SYYIGDDGK
-366 EGQKQSL
+366 EHL
-373 SLINK
+373 SKINW
-378 RADEGDWGSWG
+378 RAVEGDWGEWA
-389 DTAPSQFLAKQ
+389 DKLPSQFLAKQ

-406 RQLGISIEDKQAE
+406 RQLKIAIEDKQAE
-419 FDEIKSLTNPTVK
+419 FDEIRSLTNPTVK
-432 RKLLADFADGC
+432 RKLLEDFADGC

-463 LPLKSVSENEIYAPN
+463 LPLNSISENEIYAPN
-478 YNDGETVALIRY
+478 FNDGETVALVRY

-496 EIPVLKVNNKNAE
+496 EIPILKVNTKNTE

-548 KNYKIASRP
+548 KGYKIASQP
-557 PLEGLKDFDP
+557 ELEGLKGFDP

-605 GAKPE
+605 GASTE

-648 QGQYDEN
+648 QGHFDEN

-666 TKAKS
+666 TRAKS
-671 EVSVPKRQGS
+671 EISVPKRQGS
-681 GYINVPGVKV
+681 GVIDP
-691 LVVENGKKKSVDG
+691 ETGKK
-704 YDPTKPLG
+704 T
-712 AKLYKTADDLYY
+712 YKTADDLYY
-724 ETSRVDKKTGEV
+724 ETSRVNKKTGEV
-736 IAKQKMRTQQSTK
+736 ITKQKMRTQQSTK

-891 SDNVLSQILESADID
+891 SDNVLSQILDSADID

-913 PRASNE
+913 PRANNE
-919 LSNSKITLIKA
+919 LSNGKIALIKA

>member
-38 NPKQRTDTFLSRYN
+38 NPNQRTDTFLSRYR

-83 SQKRMQMVDQAKSLR
+83 SQKRMQMVDQAKTLR

-138 DKLRELV
+138 DKLRELIQD
-145 KEKGFLDV
+145 KGFLEV
-153 GPGAER
+153 GLGVEQ

-166 KFDQA
+166 KLDQA
-171 LYILEME
+171 LYMLELE
-178 GYDTFNRRIPQATN
+178 GYNIYNRRIPQATN

-199 KVLTPPGTQYS
+199 KVLTPPGTKYS

-263 VIELRRGV
+263 VIEIRRGV
-271 KDLDLGDSHYA
+271 KDLDMGNLHYGQA
-282 QVRILVD
+282 RILVD
-289 GDHYLKGMA
+289 GTHYLKGMA

-309 VRFNTNKNK
+309 VRFNTNKTK

-327 KVKRDRDG
+327 KVKRDKDG
-335 NVDQD
+335 NVDRD

-353 SFYDDPNGKYTGA
+353 SYYIGDDGK
-366 EGQKQSL
+366 EHL
-373 SLINK
+373 SKINW
-378 RADEGDWGSWG
+378 RAVEGDWGEWA
-389 DTAPSQFLAKQ
+389 DKLPSQFLAKQ

-406 RQLGISIEDKQAE
+406 RQLKIAIEDKQAE
-419 FDEIKSLTNPTVK
+419 FDEIRSLTNPTVK
-432 RKLLADFADGC
+432 RKLLEDFADGC

-463 LPLKSVSENEIYAPN
+463 LPLNSISENEIYAPN
-478 YNDGETVALIRY
+478 FNDGETVALVRY

-496 EIPVLKVNNKNAE
+496 EIPILKVNTKNTE

-548 KNYKIASRP
+548 KGYKIASQP
-557 PLEGLKDFDP
+557 ELEGLKGFDP

-605 GAKPE
+605 GASTE

-648 QGQYDEN
+648 QGHFDEN

-666 TKAKS
+666 TRAKS
-671 EVSVPKRQGS
+671 EISVPKRQGS
-681 GYINVPGVKV
+681 GVIDP
-691 LVVENGKKKSVDG
+691 ETGKK
-704 YDPTKPLG
+704 T
-712 AKLYKTADDLYY
+712 YKTADDLYY

-736 IAKQKMRTQQSTK
+736 ITKQKMRTQQSTK

-891 SDNVLSQILESADID
+891 SDNVLSQILDSADID

-913 PRASNE
+913 PRANNE
-919 LSNSKITLIKA
+919 LSSGKIALIKA

-953 KYLNA
+953 KYLNT

>member
-38 NPKQRTDTFLSRYN
+38 NPNQRTDTFLSRYR
-52 EYAGQGLTE
+52 EYSGQGLTE

-83 SQKRMQMVDQAKSLR
+83 SQKRMQMVDQAKTLR

-138 DKLRELV
+138 DKLRELA

-232 TFHKPFEFPSSLDSK
+232 TFHKPFEFPSSMDSK

-253 AEDGGIQKDG
+253 AEDGGLQKDG

-271 KDLDLGDSHYA
+271 KDLDLGDSKYA

-289 GDHYLKGMA
+289 GTHYLKGMA

-309 VRFNTNKNK
+309 VRFNTNKTK

-327 KVKRDRDG
+327 KVKRDKDG
-335 NVDQD
+335 NVDRD

-353 SFYDDPNGKYTGA
+353 SYYLDDKGK
-366 EGQKQSL
+366 EHL

-378 RADEGDWGSWG
+378 RAEEGDWGEWA
-389 DTAPSQFLAKQ
+389 DKLPSQFLAKQ

-406 RQLGISIEDKQAE
+406 RQLKIAIEDKQAE
-419 FDEIKSLTNPTVK
+419 FDDIRSLTNPTVK
-432 RKLLADFADGC
+432 RKLLEDFADGC

-463 LPLKSVSENEIYAPN
+463 LPLNSISENEIYAPN
-478 YNDGETVALIRY
+478 FNDGETVALVRY

-496 EIPVLKVNNKNAE
+496 EIPILKVNTKNTE

-548 KNYKIASRP
+548 KGYKIASQP
-557 PLEGLKDFDP
+557 ELKGLKGFDP

-585 ANTQKQMGVVSNLIM
+585 ANTQKQMGVISNLIM

-639 GIAELKRKY
+639 GIAELKRIY

-666 TKAKS
+666 TRAKS
-671 EVSVPKRQGS
+671 QQSVPKRQGS
-681 GYINVPGVKV
+681 GVIDP
-691 LVVENGKKKSVDG
+691 ETGKK
-704 YDPTKPLG
+704 T
-712 AKLYKTADDLYY
+712 YKTADDLYY

-736 IAKQKMRTQQSTK
+736 ITKQKMRTQQSTK

-891 SDNVLSQILESADID
+891 SDNVLSQILDSADID

-913 PRASNE
+913 PRANNE
-919 LSNSKITLIKA
+919 LSNGKIALIKA

-953 KYLNA
+953 KYLNT

>member
-28 SGRYPWGSGE
+28 SGRYPWGSGD

-145 KEKGFLDV
+145 QDKGFLEV
-153 GPGAER
+153 GLGVEQ

-166 KFDQA
+166 KLDQA
-171 LYILEME
+171 LYMLELE
-178 GYDTFNRRIPQATN
+178 GYNIYNRRIPQATN

-199 KVLTPPGTQYS
+199 KVLTPPGTKYS

-232 TFHKPFEFPSSLDSK
+232 TFHKPFEFPSSMDSK

-253 AEDGGIQKDG
+253 AEDGGLQKDG

-271 KDLDLGDSHYA
+271 KDLDLGDSKYA

-289 GDHYLKGMA
+289 GTHYLKGMA

-309 VRFNTNKNK
+309 VRFNTNKTK

-327 KVKRDRDG
+327 KVKRDKDG
-335 NVDQD
+335 NVDRD

-353 SFYDDPNGKYTGA
+353 SYYLDDKGK
-366 EGQKQSL
+366 EHL

-378 RADEGDWGSWG
+378 RAEEGDWGEWA
-389 DTAPSQFLAKQ
+389 DKLPSQFLAKQ

-406 RQLGISIEDKQAE
+406 RQLKIAIEDKQAE
-419 FDEIKSLTNPTVK
+419 FDEIRSLTNPTVK
-432 RKLLADFADGC
+432 RKLLEDFADGC

-463 LPLKSVSENEIYAPN
+463 LPLNSISENEIYAPN
-478 YNDGETVALIRY
+478 FNDGETVALVRY

-496 EIPVLKVNNKNAE
+496 EIPILKVNTKNTE

-548 KNYKIASRP
+548 KGYKIASQP
-557 PLEGLKDFDP
+557 ELEGLKGFDP

-605 GAKPE
+605 GASTE

-648 QGQYDEN
+648 QGHFDEN

-666 TKAKS
+666 TRAKS
-671 EVSVPKRQGS
+671 EISVPKRQGS
-681 GYINVPGVKV
+681 GVIDP
-691 LVVENGKKKSVDG
+691 ETGKK
-704 YDPTKPLG
+704 T
-712 AKLYKTADDLYY
+712 YKTADDLYY
-724 ETSRVDKKTGEV
+724 ETSRVNKKTGEV
-736 IAKQKMRTQQSTK
+736 ITKQKMRTQQSTK

-891 SDNVLSQILESADID
+891 SDNVLSQILDSADID

-913 PRASNE
+913 PRANNE
-919 LSNSKITLIKA
+919 LSNGKIALIKA

-953 KYLNA
+953 KYLNT

>member
-38 NPKQRTDTFLSRYN
+38 NPNQRTDTFLSRYR

-145 KEKGFLDV
+145 QEKGFLDV

-271 KDLDLGDSHYA
+271 KDLDLGDSKYA

-289 GDHYLKGMA
+289 GTHYLKGMA

-309 VRFNTNKNK
+309 VRFNTNKTK

-327 KVKRDRDG
+327 KVKRDKDG
-335 NVDQD
+335 NVDRD

-353 SFYDDPNGKYTGA
+353 SYYLDDKGK
-366 EGQKQSL
+366 EHL

-378 RADEGDWGSWG
+378 RAEEGDWGEWA
-389 DTAPSQFLAKQ
+389 DKLPSQFLAKQ

-406 RQLGISIEDKQAE
+406 RQLKIAIEDKQAE
-419 FDEIKSLTNPTVK
+419 FDEIRSLTNPTVK
-432 RKLLADFADGC
+432 RKLLEDFADGC

-463 LPLKSVSENEIYAPN
+463 LPLNSISENEIYAPN
-478 YNDGETVALIRY
+478 FNDGETVALIRY

-496 EIPVLKVNNKNAE
+496 EIPILKVNTKNTE

-548 KNYKIASRP
+548 KGYKIASQP
-557 PLEGLKDFDP
+557 ELEGLKGFDP

-605 GAKPE
+605 GASTE

-648 QGQYDEN
+648 QGHFDEN

-666 TKAKS
+666 TRAKS
-671 EVSVPKRQGS
+671 EISVPKRQGS
-681 GYINVPGVKV
+681 GVIDP
-691 LVVENGKKKSVDG
+691 ETGKK
-704 YDPTKPLG
+704 T
-712 AKLYKTADDLYY
+712 YKTADDLYY
-724 ETSRVDKKTGEV
+724 ETSRVNKKTGEV
-736 IAKQKMRTQQSTK
+736 ITKQKMRTQQSTK

-891 SDNVLSQILESADID
+891 SDNVLSQILDSADID

-913 PRASNE
+913 PRANNE
-919 LSNSKITLIKA
+919 LSNGKIALIKA

>member
-263 VIELRRGV
+263 VIEIRRGV
-271 KDLDLGDSHYA
+271 KDLDMGNLHYGQA
-282 QVRILVD
+282 RILVD
-289 GDHYLKGMA
+289 GTHYLKGMA

-309 VRFNTNKNK
+309 VRFNTNKTK

-327 KVKRDRDG
+327 KVKRDKDG
-335 NVDQD
+335 NVDRD

-353 SFYDDPNGKYTGA
+353 SYYIGDDGK
-366 EGQKQSL
+366 EHL
-373 SLINK
+373 SKINW
-378 RADEGDWGSWG
+378 RAVEGDWGEWA
-389 DTAPSQFLAKQ
+389 DKLPSQFLAKQ

-406 RQLGISIEDKQAE
+406 RQLKIAIEDKQAE
-419 FDEIKSLTNPTVK
+419 FDEIRSLTNPTVK
-432 RKLLADFADGC
+432 RKLLEDFADGC

-463 LPLKSVSENEIYAPN
+463 LPLNSISENEIYAPN
-478 YNDGETVALIRY
+478 FNDGETVALVRY

-496 EIPVLKVNNKNAE
+496 EIPILKVNTKNAE

-522 GINSKVA
+522 GINAKVA

-548 KNYKIASRP
+548 KGYKIASQP
-557 PLEGLKDFDP
+557 ELEGLKGFDP

-605 GAKPE
+605 GASTE

-648 QGQYDEN
+648 QGHFDEN

-666 TKAKS
+666 TRAKS
-671 EVSVPKRQGS
+671 EISVPKRQGS
-681 GYINVPGVKV
+681 GVIDP
-691 LVVENGKKKSVDG
+691 ETGKK
-704 YDPTKPLG
+704 T
-712 AKLYKTADDLYY
+712 YKVADDLYY

-736 IAKQKMRTQQSTK
+736 ITKQKMRTQQSTK

-913 PRASNE
+913 PRANNE
-919 LSNSKITLIKA
+919 LSNGKIALIKA

>member
-38 NPKQRTDTFLSRYN
+38 NPNQRTDTFLSRYR
-52 EYAGQGLTE
+52 EYSGQGLTE

-83 SQKRMQMVDQAKSLR
+83 SQKRMQMVDQAKTLR

-263 VIELRRGV
+263 VIEIRRGV
-271 KDLDLGDSHYA
+271 KDLDMGNLHYGQA
-282 QVRILVD
+282 RILVD
-289 GDHYLKGMA
+289 GTHYLKGMA

-309 VRFNTNKNK
+309 VRFNTNKTK

-327 KVKRDRDG
+327 KVKRDKDG
-335 NVDQD
+335 NVDRD

-353 SFYDDPNGKYTGA
+353 SYYIGDDGK
-366 EGQKQSL
+366 EHL
-373 SLINK
+373 SKINW
-378 RADEGDWGSWG
+378 RAVEGDWGEWA
-389 DTAPSQFLAKQ
+389 DKLPSQFLAKQ

-406 RQLGISIEDKQAE
+406 RQLKIAIEDKQAE
-419 FDEIKSLTNPTVK
+419 FDEIRSLTNPTVK
-432 RKLLADFADGC
+432 RKLLEDFADGC

-463 LPLKSVSENEIYAPN
+463 LPLNSISENEIYAPN
-478 YNDGETVALIRY
+478 FNDGETVALVRF

-496 EIPVLKVNNKNAE
+496 EIPILKVNTKNAE

-548 KNYKIASRP
+548 KGYKIASQP
-557 PLEGLKDFDP
+557 ELEGLKGFDP

-605 GAKPE
+605 GASTE

-648 QGQYDEN
+648 QGHFDEN

-666 TKAKS
+666 TRAKS
-671 EVSVPKRQGS
+671 EISVPKRQGS
-681 GYINVPGVKV
+681 GVIDP
-691 LVVENGKKKSVDG
+691 ETGKK
-704 YDPTKPLG
+704 T
-712 AKLYKTADDLYY
+712 YKTADDLYY
-724 ETSRVDKKTGEV
+724 ETSRVNKKTGEV
-736 IAKQKMRTQQSTK
+736 ITKQKMRTQQSTK

-891 SDNVLSQILESADID
+891 SDNVLSQILDSADID

-913 PRASNE
+913 PRANNE
-919 LSNSKITLIKA
+919 LSNGKIALIKA

>member
-28 SGRYPWGSGE
+28 SGRYPWGSGG
-38 NPKQRTDTFLSRYN
+38 NPNQRTDTFLSRYR

-145 KEKGFLDV
+145 EEKGFLDV

-263 VIELRRGV
+263 VIEIRRGV
-271 KDLDLGDSHYA
+271 KDLDMGNLHYGQA
-282 QVRILVD
+282 RILVD
-289 GDHYLKGMA
+289 GTHYLKGMA

-309 VRFNTNKNK
+309 VRFNTNKTK

-327 KVKRDRDG
+327 KVKRDKDG
-335 NVDQD
+335 NVDRD

-353 SFYDDPNGKYTGA
+353 SYYIGDDGK
-366 EGQKQSL
+366 EHL
-373 SLINK
+373 SKINW
-378 RADEGDWGSWG
+378 RAVEGDWGEWA
-389 DTAPSQFLAKQ
+389 DKLPSQFLAKQ

-406 RQLGISIEDKQAE
+406 RQLKIAIEDKQAE
-419 FDEIKSLTNPTVK
+419 FDEIRSLTNPTVK
-432 RKLLADFADGC
+432 RKLLEDFADGC

-463 LPLKSVSENEIYAPN
+463 LPLNSISENEIYAPN
-478 YNDGETVALIRY
+478 FNDGETVALVRF

-496 EIPVLKVNNKNAE
+496 EIPILKVNTKNAE

-543 VIPFG
+543 VVPFG
-548 KNYKIASRP
+548 KGYKIASQP
-557 PLEGLKDFDP
+557 ELEGLKGFDP

-605 GAKPE
+605 GASTE

-648 QGQYDEN
+648 QGHFDEN

-666 TKAKS
+666 TRAKS
-671 EVSVPKRQGS
+671 EISVPKRQGS
-681 GYINVPGVKV
+681 GVIDP
-691 LVVENGKKKSVDG
+691 ETGKK
-704 YDPTKPLG
+704 T
-712 AKLYKTADDLYY
+712 YKIADDLYY

-736 IAKQKMRTQQSTK
+736 ITKQKMRTQQSTK

-891 SDNVLSQILESADID
+891 SDNVLSQILDSADID

-913 PRASNE
+913 PRANNE
-919 LSNSKITLIKA
+919 LSNGKIALIKA

-953 KYLNA
+953 KYLNT

>member
-38 NPKQRTDTFLSRYN
+38 NPNQRTDTFLSRYR

-263 VIELRRGV
+263 VIEIRRGV
-271 KDLDLGDSHYA
+271 KDLDMGNLHYGQA
-282 QVRILVD
+282 RILVD
-289 GDHYLKGMA
+289 GTHYLKGMA

-309 VRFNTNKNK
+309 VRFNTNKTK

-327 KVKRDRDG
+327 KVKRDKDG
-335 NVDQD
+335 NVDRD

-353 SFYDDPNGKYTGA
+353 SYYIGDDGK
-366 EGQKQSL
+366 EHL
-373 SLINK
+373 SKINW
-378 RADEGDWGSWG
+378 RAVEGDWGEWA
-389 DTAPSQFLAKQ
+389 DKLPSQFLAKQ

-406 RQLGISIEDKQAE
+406 RQLKIAIEDKQAE
-419 FDEIKSLTNPTVK
+419 FDEIRSLTNPTVK
-432 RKLLADFADGC
+432 RKLLEDFADGC

-463 LPLKSVSENEIYAPN
+463 LPLNSISENEIYAPN
-478 YNDGETVALIRY
+478 FNDGETVALVRY

-496 EIPVLKVNNKNAE
+496 EIPILKVNTKNTE

-548 KNYKIASRP
+548 KGYKIASQP
-557 PLEGLKDFDP
+557 ELEGLKGFDP

-605 GAKPE
+605 GASTE

-648 QGQYDEN
+648 QGHFDEN

-666 TKAKS
+666 TRAKS
-671 EVSVPKRQGS
+671 EISVPKRQGS
-681 GYINVPGVKV
+681 GVIDP
-691 LVVENGKKKSVDG
+691 ETGKK
-704 YDPTKPLG
+704 T
-712 AKLYKTADDLYY
+712 YKTADDLYY

-736 IAKQKMRTQQSTK
+736 ITKQKMRTQQSTK

-826 RQAQVLANARI
+826 RQAQVLANTRI

-891 SDNVLSQILESADID
+891 SDNVLSQILDSADID

-913 PRASNE
+913 PRANNE
-919 LSNSKITLIKA
+919 LSNGKIALIKA

-953 KYLNA
+953 KYVNA

>member
-138 DKLRELV
+138 DKLRELIQD
-145 KEKGFLDV
+145 KGFLEV
-153 GPGAER
+153 GLGVEQ

-166 KFDQA
+166 KLDQA
-171 LYILEME
+171 LYMLELE
-178 GYDTFNRRIPQATN
+178 GYNIYNRRIPQATN

-232 TFHKPFEFPSSLDSK
+232 TFHKPFEFPSSMDSK
-247 RLMINY
+247 RLIINY
-253 AEDGGIQKDG
+253 AEDGGLQKDG

-271 KDLDLGDSHYA
+271 KDLDLGDSKYA

-289 GDHYLKGMA
+289 GTHYLKGMA

-309 VRFNTNKNK
+309 VRFNTNKTK

-327 KVKRDRDG
+327 KVKRDKDG
-335 NVDQD
+335 NVDRD

-353 SFYDDPNGKYTGA
+353 SYYLDDKGK
-366 EGQKQSL
+366 EHL

-378 RADEGDWGSWG
+378 RAEEGDWGEWA
-389 DTAPSQFLAKQ
+389 DKLPSQFLAKQ

-406 RQLGISIEDKQAE
+406 RQLKIAIEDKQAE
-419 FDEIKSLTNPTVK
+419 FDDIRSLTNPTVK
-432 RKLLADFADGC
+432 RKLLEDFADGC

-463 LPLKSVSENEIYAPN
+463 LPLNSISENEIYAPN
-478 YNDGETVALIRY
+478 FNDGETVALIRY

-496 EIPVLKVNNKNAE
+496 EIPILKVNTKNTE

-548 KNYKIASRP
+548 KGYKIASQP
-557 PLEGLKDFDP
+557 ELEGLKGFDP

-605 GAKPE
+605 GASTE

-648 QGQYDEN
+648 QGHFDEN

-666 TKAKS
+666 TRAKS
-671 EVSVPKRQGS
+671 EISVPKRQGS
-681 GYINVPGVKV
+681 GVIDP
-691 LVVENGKKKSVDG
+691 ETGKK
-704 YDPTKPLG
+704 T
-712 AKLYKTADDLYY
+712 YKTADDLYY
-724 ETSRVDKKTGEV
+724 ETSRVNKKTGEV
-736 IAKQKMRTQQSTK
+736 ITKQKMRTQQSTK

-891 SDNVLSQILESADID
+891 SDNVLSQILDSADID

-913 PRASNE
+913 PRANNE
-919 LSNSKITLIKA
+919 LSNGKIALIKA

-953 KYLNA
+953 KYLNT

>member
-28 SGRYPWGSGE
+28 SGRYPWGSGD

-52 EYAGQGLTE
+52 EYAGKGLTE
-61 KEIAEKMGTTTTKLR
+61 KEIAGKMGTTTTKLR

-83 SQKRMQMVDQAKSLR
+83 SQKRMQMVDQAKTLR

-138 DKLRELV
+138 DKLRELIQD
-145 KEKGFLDV
+145 KGFLEV
-153 GPGAER
+153 GLGVEQ

-166 KFDQA
+166 KLDQA
-171 LYILEME
+171 LYMLELE
-178 GYDTFNRRIPQATN
+178 GYNIYNRRIPQATN

-199 KVLTPPGTQYS
+199 KVLTPPGTKYS

-232 TFHKPFEFPSSLDSK
+232 TFHKPFEFPSSMDSK

-253 AEDGGIQKDG
+253 AEDGGLQKDG

-271 KDLDLGDSHYA
+271 KDLDLGDSKYA

-289 GDHYLKGMA
+289 GTHYLKGMA

-309 VRFNTNKNK
+309 VRFNTNKTK

-327 KVKRDRDG
+327 KVKRDKDG
-335 NVDQD
+335 NVDRD

-353 SFYDDPNGKYTGA
+353 SYYLDDKGK
-366 EGQKQSL
+366 EHL

-378 RADEGDWGSWG
+378 RAEEGDWGEWA
-389 DTAPSQFLAKQ
+389 DKLPSQFLAKQ

-406 RQLGISIEDKQAE
+406 RQLKIAIEDKQAE
-419 FDEIKSLTNPTVK
+419 FDEIRSLTNPTVK
-432 RKLLADFADGC
+432 RKLLEDFADGC

-463 LPLKSVSENEIYAPN
+463 LPLNSISENEIYAPN
-478 YNDGETVALIRY
+478 FNDGETVALIRY

-496 EIPVLKVNNKNAE
+496 EIPILKVNTKNTE

-548 KNYKIASRP
+548 KGYKIASQP
-557 PLEGLKDFDP
+557 ELEGLKGFDP

-605 GAKPE
+605 GASTE

-648 QGQYDEN
+648 QGHFDEN

-666 TKAKS
+666 TRAKS
-671 EVSVPKRQGS
+671 EISVPKRQGS
-681 GYINVPGVKV
+681 GVIDP
-691 LVVENGKKKSVDG
+691 ETGKK
-704 YDPTKPLG
+704 T
-712 AKLYKTADDLYY
+712 YKTADDLYY
-724 ETSRVDKKTGEV
+724 ETSRVNKKTGEV
-736 IAKQKMRTQQSTK
+736 ITKQKMRTQQSTK

-891 SDNVLSQILESADID
+891 SDNVLSQILDSADID

-919 LSNSKITLIKA
+919 LSNSKIALIKA

>member
-38 NPKQRTDTFLSRYN
+38 NPNQRTDTFLSRYR

-83 SQKRMQMVDQAKSLR
+83 SQKRMQMVDQAKTLR

-263 VIELRRGV
+263 VIEIRRGV
-271 KDLDLGDSHYA
+271 KDLDMGNLHYGQA
-282 QVRILVD
+282 RILVD
-289 GDHYLKGMA
+289 GTHYLKGMA

-309 VRFNTNKNK
+309 VRFNTNKTK

-327 KVKRDRDG
+327 KVKRDKDG
-335 NVDQD
+335 NVDRD

-353 SFYDDPNGKYTGA
+353 SYYIGDDGK
-366 EGQKQSL
+366 EHL
-373 SLINK
+373 SKINW
-378 RADEGDWGSWG
+378 RAVEGDWGEWA
-389 DTAPSQFLAKQ
+389 DKLPSQFLAKQ

-406 RQLGISIEDKQAE
+406 RQLKIAIEDKQAE
-419 FDEIKSLTNPTVK
+419 FDEIRSLTNPTVK
-432 RKLLADFADGC
+432 RKLLEDFADGC

-463 LPLKSVSENEIYAPN
+463 LPLNSISENEIYAPN
-478 YNDGETVALIRY
+478 FNDGETVALVRY

-496 EIPVLKVNNKNAE
+496 EIPILKVNTKNTE

-548 KNYKIASRP
+548 KGYKIASQP
-557 PLEGLKDFDP
+557 ELEGLKGFDP

-605 GAKPE
+605 GASTE

-648 QGQYDEN
+648 QGHFDEN

-666 TKAKS
+666 TRAKS
-671 EVSVPKRQGS
+671 EISVPKRQGS
-681 GYINVPGVKV
+681 GVIDP
-691 LVVENGKKKSVDG
+691 ETGKK
-704 YDPTKPLG
+704 T
-712 AKLYKTADDLYY
+712 YKTADDLYY
-724 ETSRVDKKTGEV
+724 ETSRVNKKTGEV
-736 IAKQKMRTQQSTK
+736 ITKQKMRTQQSTK

-891 SDNVLSQILESADID
+891 SDNVLSQILDSADID

-913 PRASNE
+913 PRANNE
-919 LSNSKITLIKA
+919 LSNGKIALIKA

-953 KYLNA
+953 KYLNT

>member
-38 NPKQRTDTFLSRYN
+38 NPNQRTDTFLSRYR
-52 EYAGQGLTE
+52 EYAGKGLTE

-124 ENAETRMRQSTATA
+124 ENSETRMRQSTATA

-263 VIELRRGV
+263 VIEIRRGV
-271 KDLDLGDSHYA
+271 KDLNMGNLHYGQA
-282 QVRILVD
+282 RILVD
-289 GDHYLKGMA
+289 GTHYLKGMA

-309 VRFNTNKNK
+309 VRFNTNKTK

-327 KVKRDRDG
+327 KVKRDKDG
-335 NVDQD
+335 NVDRD
-340 NPFGSLIKEKGGQ
+340 NPFGSLIKGKGGQ
-353 SFYDDPNGKYTGA
+353 SYYIGDDGK
-366 EGQKQSL
+366 EHL
-373 SLINK
+373 SKINW
-378 RADEGDWGSWG
+378 RAVEGDWGEWA
-389 DTAPSQFLAKQ
+389 DKLPSQFLAKQ

-406 RQLGISIEDKQAE
+406 RQLKIAIEDKQAE
-419 FDEIKSLTNPTVK
+419 FDEIRSLTNPTVK
-432 RKLLADFADGC
+432 RKLLEDFADGC

-463 LPLKSVSENEIYAPN
+463 LPLNSISENEIYAPN
-478 YNDGETVALIRY
+478 FNDGETVALVRY

-496 EIPVLKVNNKNAE
+496 EIPILKVNTKNTE

-522 GINSKVA
+522 GINAKVA

-548 KNYKIASRP
+548 KGYKIASQP
-557 PLEGLKDFDP
+557 ELKGLKGFDP

-585 ANTQKQMGVVSNLIM
+585 ANTQKQMGVISNLIM

-639 GIAELKRKY
+639 GIAELKRIY

-666 TKAKS
+666 TRAKS
-671 EVSVPKRQGS
+671 QQSVPKRQGS
-681 GYINVPGVKV
+681 GVIDP
-691 LVVENGKKKSVDG
+691 ETGKK
-704 YDPTKPLG
+704 T
-712 AKLYKTADDLYY
+712 YKTADDLYY

-736 IAKQKMRTQQSTK
+736 ITKQKMRTQQSTK

-891 SDNVLSQILESADID
+891 SDNVLSQILDSADID

-913 PRASNE
+913 PRANNE
-919 LSNSKITLIKA
+919 LSNGKIALIKA

-953 KYLNA
+953 KYLNT

>member
-145 KEKGFLDV
+145 QDKGFLEV
-153 GPGAER
+153 GLGVEQ

-166 KFDQA
+166 KLDQA
-171 LYILEME
+171 LYMLELE
-178 GYDTFNRRIPQATN
+178 GYNIYNRRIPQATN

-232 TFHKPFEFPSSLDSK
+232 TFHKPFEFPSSMDSK
-247 RLMINY
+247 RLIINY
-253 AEDGGIQKDG
+253 AEDGGLQKDG

-271 KDLDLGDSHYA
+271 KDLDLGDSKYA

-289 GDHYLKGMA
+289 GTHYLKGMA

-309 VRFNTNKNK
+309 VRFNTNKTK

-327 KVKRDRDG
+327 KVKRDKDG
-335 NVDQD
+335 NVDRD

-353 SFYDDPNGKYTGA
+353 SYYLDDKGK
-366 EGQKQSL
+366 EHL

-378 RADEGDWGSWG
+378 RAEEGDWGEWA
-389 DTAPSQFLAKQ
+389 DKLPSQFLAKQ

-406 RQLGISIEDKQAE
+406 RQLKIAIEDKQAE
-419 FDEIKSLTNPTVK
+419 FDDIRSLTNPTVK
-432 RKLLADFADGC
+432 RKLLEDFADGC

-463 LPLKSVSENEIYAPN
+463 LPLNSISENEIYAPN
-478 YNDGETVALIRY
+478 FNDGETVALIRY

-496 EIPVLKVNNKNAE
+496 EIPILKVNTKNTE

-548 KNYKIASRP
+548 KGYKIASQP
-557 PLEGLKDFDP
+557 ELEGLKGFDP

-605 GAKPE
+605 GASTE

-648 QGQYDEN
+648 QGHFDEN

-666 TKAKS
+666 TRAKS
-671 EVSVPKRQGS
+671 EISVPKRQGS
-681 GYINVPGVKV
+681 GVIDP
-691 LVVENGKKKSVDG
+691 ETGKK
-704 YDPTKPLG
+704 T
-712 AKLYKTADDLYY
+712 YKTADDLYY
-724 ETSRVDKKTGEV
+724 ETSRVNKKTGEV
-736 IAKQKMRTQQSTK
+736 ITKQKMRTQQSTK

-891 SDNVLSQILESADID
+891 SDNVLSQILDSADID

-913 PRASNE
+913 PRANNE
-919 LSNSKITLIKA
+919 LSNGKIALIKA

>member
-10 DVMIHYGV
+10 DIMIHYGV

-28 SGRYPWGSGE
+28 SGRYPWGSGD
-38 NPKQRTDTFLSRYN
+38 NPKQRTDTFLSRYR
-52 EYAGQGLTE
+52 EYEGKGLSE

-83 SQKRMQMVDQAKSLR
+83 SQKRMQMVDQAKALR

-145 KEKGFLDV
+145 EEKGFLDV

-171 LYILEME
+171 LYILEIE

-232 TFHKPFEFPSSLDSK
+232 TFHKPFEYPSSLDSK

-271 KDLDLGDSHYA
+271 KDLDLGDSKYA

-289 GDHYLKGMA
+289 GTHYLKGMA

-309 VRFNTNKNK
+309 VRFNTNKSQGTPLEK
-318 DVPMMDVLK
+318 VLK
-327 KVKRDRDG
+327 PVKRTKDGEIDR
-335 NVDQD
+335 D

-353 SFYDDPNGKYTGA
+353 SYYIGDDGK
-366 EGQKQSL
+366 EHL
-373 SLINK
+373 SKINK
-378 RADEGDWGSWG
+378 RSDEGDWGEWA
-389 DTAPSQFLAKQ
+389 DKVPSQFLAKQ
-400 PIALIN
+400 PIALIK
-406 RQLGISIEDKQAE
+406 RQLGIAIEDKQSE

-432 RKLLADFADGC
+432 RKLLEDFADGC

-463 LPLKSVSENEIYAPN
+463 LPLNSVSEKEIYAPN
-478 YNDGETVALIRY
+478 YNDGETVALVRY

-496 EIPVLKVNNKNAE
+496 EIPVLKVNNKNTE

-529 ERLSGADFD
+529 EQLSGADFD

-567 KVEYKIPAGD
+567 KVEYKIPEGNPNHVKLM
-577 TKTKRMTD
+577 TK

-619 MVVIDAKK
+619 MVVIDAEK
-627 HDLDYKRSESDN
+627 HKLDWKRSESDN
-639 GIAELKRKY
+639 GIAELKRIY

-666 TKAKS
+666 TRAKS
-671 EVSVPKRQGS
+671 QQSVPKRQGS
-681 GYINVPGVKV
+681 GVIDP
-691 LVVENGKKKSVDG
+691 ETGKK
-704 YDPTKPLG
+704 T
-712 AKLYKTADDLYY
+712 YKTADDLYY

-736 IAKQKMRTQQSTK
+736 ITKQKMRTQQSTK

-786 KEMKATGTLKYSP
+786 KELKATGTLKYSP

-913 PRASNE
+913 PRASTE
-919 LSNSKITLIKA
+919 LSNSKIALIKA

>member
-38 NPKQRTDTFLSRYN
+38 NPNQRTDTFLSRYR

-83 SQKRMQMVDQAKSLR
+83 SQKRMQMVDQAKTLR

-138 DKLRELV
+138 DKLRELIQD
-145 KEKGFLDV
+145 KGFLEV
-153 GPGAER
+153 GLGVEQ

-166 KFDQA
+166 KLDQA
-171 LYILEME
+171 LYMLELE
-178 GYDTFNRRIPQATN
+178 GYNIYNRRIPQATN

-199 KVLTPPGTQYS
+199 KVLTPPGTKYS

-232 TFHKPFEFPSSLDSK
+232 TFHKPFEFPSSMDSK

-253 AEDGGIQKDG
+253 AEDGGLQKDG

-271 KDLDLGDSHYA
+271 KDLDLGDSKYA

-289 GDHYLKGMA
+289 GTHYLKGMA

-309 VRFNTNKNK
+309 VRFNTNKTK

-327 KVKRDRDG
+327 KVKRDKDG
-335 NVDQD
+335 NVDRD

-353 SFYDDPNGKYTGA
+353 SYYLDDKGK
-366 EGQKQSL
+366 EHL

-378 RADEGDWGSWG
+378 RAEEGDWGEWA
-389 DTAPSQFLAKQ
+389 DKLPSQFLAKQ

-406 RQLGISIEDKQAE
+406 RQLKIAIEDKQAE
-419 FDEIKSLTNPTVK
+419 FDEIRSLTNPTVK
-432 RKLLADFADGC
+432 RKLLEDFADGC

-463 LPLKSVSENEIYAPN
+463 LPLNSISENEIYAPN
-478 YNDGETVALIRY
+478 FNDGETVALIRY

-496 EIPVLKVNNKNAE
+496 EIPILKVNTKNTE

-548 KNYKIASRP
+548 KGYKIASQP
-557 PLEGLKDFDP
+557 ELEGLKGFDP

-585 ANTQKQMGVVSNLIM
+585 VNTQKQMGVVSNLIM

-605 GAKPE
+605 GASTE

-648 QGQYDEN
+648 QGHFDEN

-666 TKAKS
+666 TRAKS
-671 EVSVPKRQGS
+671 EISVPKRQGS
-681 GYINVPGVKV
+681 GVIDP
-691 LVVENGKKKSVDG
+691 ETGKK
-704 YDPTKPLG
+704 T
-712 AKLYKTADDLYY
+712 YKTADDLYY
-724 ETSRVDKKTGEV
+724 ETSRVNKKTGEV
-736 IAKQKMRTQQSTK
+736 ITKQKMRTQQSTK

-786 KEMKATGTLKYSP
+786 KEMKATGTLKYIP

-891 SDNVLSQILESADID
+891 SDNVLSQILDSADID

-913 PRASNE
+913 PRANNE
-919 LSNSKITLIKA
+919 LSNGKIALIKA

>member
-145 KEKGFLDV
+145 QEKGFLDV

-232 TFHKPFEFPSSLDSK
+232 TFHKPFEFPSSLESK

-253 AEDGGIQKDG
+253 AEDGGIEKDG
-263 VIELRRGV
+263 VIEIRRGV
-271 KDLDLGDSHYA
+271 KDLDMGDLHYGQA
-282 QVRILVD
+282 RILVD
-289 GDHYLKGMA
+289 GTHYLKGMA

-309 VRFNTNKNK
+309 IRFNTNKTK

-327 KVKRDRDG
+327 KVKRDKDG
-335 NVDQD
+335 NVDRD

-353 SFYDDPNGKYTGA
+353 SYYIGDDGK
-366 EGQKQSL
+366 EHL
-373 SLINK
+373 SKINW
-378 RADEGDWGSWG
+378 RAVEGDWGEWA
-389 DTAPSQFLAKQ
+389 DKLPSQFLAKQ

-406 RQLGISIEDKQAE
+406 RQLKIAIEDKQAE
-419 FDEIKSLTNPTVK
+419 FDEIRSLTNPTVK
-432 RKLLADFADGC
+432 RKLLEDFADGC

-463 LPLKSVSENEIYAPN
+463 LPLNSISENEIYAPN
-478 YNDGETVALIRY
+478 FNDGETVALVRY

-496 EIPVLKVNNKNAE
+496 EIPILKVNTKNTE

-548 KNYKIASRP
+548 KGYKIASQP
-557 PLEGLKDFDP
+557 ELEGLKGFDP

-605 GAKPE
+605 GASTE

-648 QGQYDEN
+648 QGHFDEN

-666 TKAKS
+666 TRAKS
-671 EVSVPKRQGS
+671 EISVPKRQGS
-681 GYINVPGVKV
+681 GVIDP
-691 LVVENGKKKSVDG
+691 ETGKK
-704 YDPTKPLG
+704 T
-712 AKLYKTADDLYY
+712 YKTADDLYY

-736 IAKQKMRTQQSTK
+736 ITKQKMRTQQSTK

-891 SDNVLSQILESADID
+891 SDNVLSQILDSADID

-913 PRASNE
+913 PRANNE
-919 LSNSKITLIKA
+919 LSSGKIALIKA

>member
-1 MYQDKPPIE
+1 
-10 DVMIHYGV
+10 
-18 SVMDGAPGRG
+18 
-28 SGRYPWGSGE
+28 
-38 NPKQRTDTFLSRYN
+38 
-52 EYAGQGLTE
+52 
-61 KEIAEKMGTTTTKLR
+61 
-76 VQLSYAK
+76 
-83 SQKRMQMVDQAKSLR
+83 
-98 KEGKSLNEI
+98 
-107 AEIMGFDND
+107 
-116 SSVRSLLN
+116 
-124 ENAETRMRQSTATA
+124 
-138 DKLRELV
+138 
-145 KEKGFLDV
+145 
-153 GPGAER
+153 
-159 ELGVSRT
+159 
-166 KFDQA
+166 
-171 LYILEME
+171 ME

-232 TFHKPFEFPSSLDSK
+232 TFHKPFEFPSSMDSK

-253 AEDGGIQKDG
+253 AEDGGLQKDG

-271 KDLDLGDSHYA
+271 KDLDLGDSKYA

-289 GDHYLKGMA
+289 GTHYLKGMA

-309 VRFNTNKNK
+309 VRFNTNKTN

-327 KVKRDRDG
+327 KVKRDKDG
-335 NVDQD
+335 NVDRD

-353 SFYDDPNGKYTGA
+353 SYYLDDKGK
-366 EGQKQSL
+366 EHL

-378 RADEGDWGSWG
+378 RAEEGDWGEWA
-389 DTAPSQFLAKQ
+389 DKLPSQFLAKQ

-406 RQLGISIEDKQAE
+406 RQLKIAIEDKQAE
-419 FDEIKSLTNPTVK
+419 FDDIRSLTNPTVK
-432 RKLLADFADGC
+432 RKLLEDFADGC

-463 LPLKSVSENEIYAPN
+463 LPLNSISENEIYAPN
-478 YNDGETVALIRY
+478 FNDGETVALVRY

-496 EIPVLKVNNKNAE
+496 EIPILKVNTKNTE

-548 KNYKIASRP
+548 KGYKIASQP
-557 PLEGLKDFDP
+557 ELKGLKGFDP

-585 ANTQKQMGVVSNLIM
+585 ANTQKQMGVISNLIM

-639 GIAELKRKY
+639 GIAELKRIY

-666 TKAKS
+666 TRAKS
-671 EVSVPKRQGS
+671 QQSVPKRQGS
-681 GYINVPGVKV
+681 GVIDP
-691 LVVENGKKKSVDG
+691 ETGKK
-704 YDPTKPLG
+704 T
-712 AKLYKTADDLYY
+712 YKTADDLYY

-736 IAKQKMRTQQSTK
+736 ITKQKMRTQQSTK

-891 SDNVLSQILESADID
+891 SDNVLSQILDSADID

-913 PRASNE
+913 PRANNE
-919 LSNSKITLIKA
+919 LSNGKIALIKA

-953 KYLNA
+953 KYLNT

>member
-28 SGRYPWGSGE
+28 SGRYPWGSGD
-38 NPKQRTDTFLSRYN
+38 NPKQRTDTFLSRYK

-192 PAQKTTL
+192 PARKTTL

-232 TFHKPFEFPSSLDSK
+232 TFHKPFEFPSSMDSK

-271 KDLDLGDSHYA
+271 KDLDLGNSKYA

-289 GDHYLKGMA
+289 GTHYLKGMA

-309 VRFNTNKNK
+309 VRFNTNKTK

-327 KVKRDRDG
+327 KVKRDKDG
-335 NVDQD
+335 NVDRD

-353 SFYDDPNGKYTGA
+353 SYYLDDKGK
-366 EGQKQSL
+366 EHL

-378 RADEGDWGSWG
+378 RAEEGDWGEWA
-389 DTAPSQFLAKQ
+389 DKLPSQFLAKQ

-406 RQLGISIEDKQAE
+406 RQLKIAIEDKQAE
-419 FDEIKSLTNPTVK
+419 FDEIRSLTNPTIK
-432 RKLLADFADGC
+432 RKLLKDFADGC

-463 LPLKSVSENEIYAPN
+463 LPLNSISENEIYAPN
-478 YNDGETVALIRY
+478 FNDGETVALVRY

-496 EIPVLKVNNKNAE
+496 EIPILKVNTKNTE

-522 GINSKVA
+522 GINAKVA

-548 KNYKIASRP
+548 KGYKIASQP
-557 PLEGLKDFDP
+557 ELEGLKGFDP

-605 GAKPE
+605 GASTE

-648 QGQYDEN
+648 QGHFDEN

-666 TKAKS
+666 TRAKS
-671 EVSVPKRQGS
+671 EISVPKRQGS
-681 GYINVPGVKV
+681 GVIDP
-691 LVVENGKKKSVDG
+691 ETGKK
-704 YDPTKPLG
+704 T
-712 AKLYKTADDLYY
+712 YKTADDLYY
-724 ETSRVDKKTGEV
+724 ETSRVNKKTGEV
-736 IAKQKMRTQQSTK
+736 ITKQKMRTQQSTK

-826 RQAQVLANARI
+826 RQAQVIANAHI

-891 SDNVLSQILESADID
+891 SDNVLSQILDSADID

-913 PRASNE
+913 PRANNE
-919 LSNSKITLIKA
+919 LTNGKIALIKA